1 MTTKKVPVVNPS
13 FREVYLPSYWRLQ
26 RRVMVQVRQVRGER
40 DETGCL
46 CKRMKMIEFVWRK
59 ESWKEEWRRVSERLL
74 SSQWHSKGVCKN
86 ETDLRVKDSG
96 QRARLILNYTDCIK
110 QLWSQI
116 FVFFS
121 ETWKLCGRA
130 GRRSRGREVGGQ
142 QPSGIGAGNAARR
155 SDAPVLGAGTGLTL
169 GDLTEA
175 SEFSPSFWERV
186 HLSFLKQS

>member
-1 MTTKKVPVVNPS
+1 MTTKKVPVVNSS

-46 CKRMKMIEFVWRK
+46 CKRMKMIEFLWR
-59 ESWKEEWRRVSERLL
+59 KEEWRRVSERLL

-130 GRRSRGREVGGQ
+130 GRRSRRREVGGQ
-142 QPSGIGAGNAARR
+142 QPSGTDARGPDR
-155 SDAPVLGAGTGLTL
+155 SLRVLTVVLGAR
-169 GDLTEA
+169 
-175 SEFSPSFWERV
+175 S
-186 HLSFLKQS
+186 SFLFKTKLERHESWCHGSTDAETALWNDKK